1 MLCSPALQVLILQG
15 GQACSLGE
23 GQAGAW
29 GPRGCQTCDTEQ
41 ALGRTF
47 TQAPWAH
54 GWDSPSS
61 SDSPPPL
68 VQAGV
73 GIGLQGPQREPGPW
87 WAGGGALAPCL
98 PVSNSLEKEFAGA
111 AGESTPD
118 PQPKNRSVLR
128 PPRGQK
134 SKMGRLKGVFLLWP
148 LSLVCGQPLSLCPCF
163 LSSSGHLSGGVRLP
177 GDFVLASSLCEN
189 HFCLPDVGVLGV
201 RALSCEF
208 RDRVV
213 SGSVWMGPAVGE
225 IHGITCIQVPLRG
238 VGLSRD
244 VCTGPGIAACSLSC
258 LATSLMGCVLP
269 EKRHDMGLGG
279 SAPHLPDAVG
289 VGSICH
295 LCCQS

>member
-163 LSSSGHLSGGVRLP
+163 LS
-177 GDFVLASSLCEN
+177 VLRIADLVSSLLMKLLIWCQWC
-189 HFCLPDVGVLGV
+189 FCCMD
-201 RALSCEF
+201 
-208 RDRVV
+208 
-213 SGSVWMGPAVGE
+213 
-225 IHGITCIQVPLRG
+225 TCPHSMIRNYNDDDES
-238 VGLSRD
+238 SRTPTFFAFFARYF
-244 VCTGPGIAACSLSC
+244 C
-258 LATSLMGCVLP
+258 
-269 EKRHDMGLGG
+269 
-279 SAPHLPDAVG
+279 
-289 VGSICH
+289 
-295 LCCQS
+295 